1 MWVLELVYG
10 LLELVFFR
18 ICSILKHTFAKL
30 ENILLEFKDLMVP
43 KAEVLAVKDM
53 LLGVDLSFVSPHHRR
68 TYFRHEQ
75 GTIIS
80 SFAVR
85 EHGSNI

>member
-1 MWVLELVYG
+1 M
-10 LLELVFFR
+10 
-18 ICSILKHTFAKL
+18 I
-30 ENILLEFKDLMVP
+30 P
-43 KAEVLAVKDM
+43 KAEVLAVEDM

-75 GTIIS
+75 GAIVG

-85 EHGSNI
+85 EHGSHIGLLLLLFHFY